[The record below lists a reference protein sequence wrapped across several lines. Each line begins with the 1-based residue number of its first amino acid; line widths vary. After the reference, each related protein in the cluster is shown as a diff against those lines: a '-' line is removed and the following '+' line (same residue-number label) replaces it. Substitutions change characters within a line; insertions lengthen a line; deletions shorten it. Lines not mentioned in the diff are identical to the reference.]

1 MSNTYKQDKDLEL
14 LRYADNDM
22 LGVLV
27 NYLTTDKDG
36 KTRYTETLT
45 GDKQFQA
52 AQGDY
57 QQVWQQIAGELQHF
71 GGDTLV
77 NLFRRSGVEY
87 KEILIDVCKK
97 LSIKTD
103 YKAEAVDIEQALLA
117 KLFAD
122 SWEKMTK
129 FQRVELQKELKI
141 DSSLASSAAL
151 TSIITAI
158 LMGGNTSY
166 KISMLLADGVSKTIL
181 GSGLMTAGGIAFGR
195 AIGVLTGPIGLAVTA
210 LLTVQSISGPAF
222 RVTLPAVIQ
231 VAAMRQQMLNEEE
244 LIF

>member
-14 LRYADNDM
+14 LRYANNDM

-27 NYLTTDKDG
+27 KYLTTDKDG
-36 KTRYTETLT
+36 KARYTETLT

-52 AQGDY
+52 AKGDY

-77 NLFRRSGVEY
+77 NLFRRSGVNY
-87 KEILIDVCKK
+87 KEILVDVCKK
-97 LSIKTD
+97 LGIKTD

-122 SWEKMTK
+122 SWENMTK
-129 FQRVELQKELKI
+129 SQRVELQKELKI
-141 DSSLASSAAL
+141 DTSLASNAAL
-151 TSIITAI
+151 TSIIAAI
-158 LMGGNTSY
+158 RIGGNMSY
-166 KISMLLADGVSKTIL
+166 RVSMLLADGVATTIL
-181 GSGLMTAGGIAFGR
+181 GRGLITAGGATFGR
-195 AIGVLTGPIGLAVTA
+195 TIGVLAGPIGIAITV
-210 LLTVQSISGPAF
+210 LLTVPAISGPAF